1 MPRKTAKGAS
11 ANDVPLRQIIFSQP
25 LSAYNI
31 PLIKH
36 ILSIFYQQST
46 FRQREP
52 RISLLHKLARVESSR
67 TDKER
72 NAVAQLLRLNIPI
85 TRAAVKVGPHDE
97 DVDRELLGVEDGTDC
112 EVCLRTLPLESF
124 PQQDFGSKCNHKAD
138 ICASCLEQAITVN
151 VKSNSWNNV
160 PCPYSS
166 CERMLES
173 SVVRKYLKGQLLEK
187 YNSSKDQP
195 LFRKLISQSYN
206 NYVEKL
212 EIRNLPNFR
221 WCLNTECVSGQVH
234 NEGVENL
241 RVICRACQSES
252 CFLHQIPRGE
262 GKKCVACDN
271 AVSRLEEIA
280 KTLRVTKP
288 CPRCKVL
295 TIMDPLECGKAYCKY
310 QPIFSL
316 MVYILCAY

>member
-124 PQQDFGSKCNHKAD
+124 PQQDFGSKCNRKAD

-173 SVVRKYLKGQLLEK
+173 SVVRKYLKGQLLE
-187 YNSSKDQP
+187 N
-195 LFRKLISQSYN
+195 YN

-234 NEGVENL
+234 NEEVENL

-295 TIMDPLECGKAYCKY
+295 TIMDPLECGKAY
-310 QPIFSL
+310 F
-316 MVYILCAY
+316 